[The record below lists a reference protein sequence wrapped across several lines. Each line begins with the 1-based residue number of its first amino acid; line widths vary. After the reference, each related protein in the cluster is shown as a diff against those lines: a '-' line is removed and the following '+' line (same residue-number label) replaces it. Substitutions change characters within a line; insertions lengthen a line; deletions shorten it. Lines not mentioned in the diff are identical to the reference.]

1 MRNTRN
7 TIMFFIFLLS
17 AVVVGSLVA
26 YLAEGVSFLSWLAY
40 GQSFGVG
47 VSSPMTVDLGV
58 LTLTFGAGINLN
70 IAVII
75 CIAISMAIYGALYG
89 RR

>member
-1 MRNTRN
+1 MRNAKN

-17 AVVVGSLVA
+17 AVVIGSLVA
-26 YLAEGVSFLSWLAY
+26 HLTADVPYLSWLAY

-47 VSSPMTVDLGV
+47 VSSPMTLDLGV

-70 IAVII
+70 ISVII
-75 CIAISMAIYGALYG
+75 FIVIAMTIYGSIYG